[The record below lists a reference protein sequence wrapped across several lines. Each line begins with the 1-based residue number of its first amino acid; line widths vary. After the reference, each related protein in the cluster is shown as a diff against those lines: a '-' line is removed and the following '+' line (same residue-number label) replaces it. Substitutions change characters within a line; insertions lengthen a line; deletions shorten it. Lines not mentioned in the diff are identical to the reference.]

1 MWCDYFPTVMPIAVD
16 MDPKS
21 QELEWKTVGSN
32 VAIDRVVNKGY
43 VIPFLESLKQYI
55 SMRQLHDC
63 VMESFAK

>member
-1 MWCDYFPTVMPIAVD
+1 MPLAVD
-16 MDPKS
+16 MEPKS
-21 QELEWKTVGSN
+21 QALEGRTVGSN